1 VRAMD
6 VTLPL
11 RVETLWVT
19 DGLYCPECRENSGV
33 NVGYALILKDEAAVG
48 QTAGCPE
55 CGTTL

>member
-1 VRAMD
+1 ME

-11 RVETLWVT
+11 RVETLWVEE
-19 DGLYCPECRENSGV
+19 GLYCPECRQHSVV
-33 NVGYALILKDEAAVG
+33 NVGYALILKDDAAVG